1 LRTSHV
7 LVVALFVLFA
17 IFNSCKHEIAMPSV
31 NPSDSTVVSE
41 NCSPDTVYF
50 ASEIFPLITSSCAMA
65 GCHDAITHE
74 DGVNLTTYA
83 NIMKYV
89 SVGNASRSKLYKV
102 LTESGEDRMPPPPN
116 AAFTS
121 TQMLRLKTW
130 IEQGAKNNV
139 CNSCDTTD
147 FKYSTAIKPLI
158 QNNCQGCH
166 TGASAGGNIDLTTYT
181 GVKAVALNG
190 KLYGSINWSAGFS
203 AMPKGIKLTD
213 CRIKQVKKWID
224 AGSMNN

>member
-1 LRTSHV
+1 MRINQL
-7 LVVALFVLFA
+7 LVVALFVLLA
-17 IFNSCKHEIAMPSV
+17 INNSCKHEIAMPSEK
-31 NPSDSTVVSE
+31 PEEIPVVSE
-41 NCSPDTVYF
+41 NCSPDSVYF
-50 ASEIFPLITSSCAMA
+50 ANEIFPLITSSCSMA
-65 GCHDAITHE
+65 GCHDAVTQK

-89 SVGNASRSKLYKV
+89 TVGNASRSELYKV
-102 LTESGEDRMPPPPN
+102 LTESGNDRMPPPPR
-116 AAFTS
+116 APFT
-121 TQMLRLKTW
+121 TLQMQRLKTW

-166 TGASAGGNIDLTTYT
+166 IGTAAGGNIDLSTYN
-181 GVKAVALNG
+181 GLKAVAQNG
-190 KLYGSINWSAGFS
+190 KLYGSISWAPGFS

-224 AGSMNN
+224 AGCPNN

>member
-1 LRTSHV
+1 
-7 LVVALFVLFA
+7 LVVALFVLLA
-17 IFNSCKHEIAMPSV
+17 ISNSCKHEIAMPSEKPV
-31 NPSDSTVVSE
+31 EIPVVSE
-41 NCSPDTVYF
+41 NCSPDSVYF
-50 ASEIFPLITSSCAMA
+50 ANEIFPLISSSCAMA
-65 GCHDAITHE
+65 GCHDAISHE
-74 DGVNLTTYA
+74 DGVNLTTYS

-89 SVGNASRSKLYKV
+89 VVGNASRSKLYKV
-102 LTESGEDRMPPPPN
+102 LTESGEDRMPPPPR
-116 AAFTS
+116 APFTNL
-121 TQMLRLKTW
+121 QMQRLRTW

-166 TGASAGGNIDLTTYT
+166 TGASAGGSIDLSTYN

-190 KLYGSINWSAGFS
+190 KLYGSITWAPGFS

-224 AGSMNN
+224 AGSPNN